1 MSHKEELLTRLADKE
16 DNFVERKLEGYGA
29 RDFRKTIVAFANSV
43 PENRKAVLF
52 VGVRDD
58 GTVQGVT
65 DADSLQKKLGRIWD
79 KDCYPPIRPHP
90 VCTCLRV
97 SDKDIVAVEVT
108 ASKNRPHFSGPA
120 YIRRASENVPAS
132 EELFRD
138 MLTSHC
144 DKAAAI
150 VKLKHSMV
158 TVELIGKKLG
168 SHRAGSGYHA
178 EPECFILD
186 CTPHC
191 VTFEHA
197 GGRYSEPL
205 ENITLA
211 EDTKR
216 HRPYKLIIRA
226 PS

>member
-65 DADSLQKKLGRIWD
+65 DADSLQKKLGRIWDKDCYPPKLGRIWD

-178 EPECFILD
+178 EPECFISGYALHSRLPHILWSADPPAAYVLD
-186 CTPHC
+186 H
-191 VTFEHA
+191 
-197 GGRYSEPL
+197 L
-205 ENITLA
+205 
-211 EDTKR
+211 
-216 HRPYKLIIRA
+216 
-226 PS
+226 